1 VSSQVRLPS
10 ARAVLSGRDAA
21 QVAVA
26 EALVHGAVT
35 VDELVAVTRLSV
47 GAVLGALTR
56 LEAAGLARPIHG
68 RYEPIGSLAAADP
81 AAA

>member
-1 VSSQVRLPS
+1 
-10 ARAVLSGRDAA
+10 VLSGRDAA

-26 EALVHGAVT
+26 EALIHGAVI

-68 RYEPIGSLAAADP
+68 RYEPMGPLAAVDP
-81 AAA
+81 KAA